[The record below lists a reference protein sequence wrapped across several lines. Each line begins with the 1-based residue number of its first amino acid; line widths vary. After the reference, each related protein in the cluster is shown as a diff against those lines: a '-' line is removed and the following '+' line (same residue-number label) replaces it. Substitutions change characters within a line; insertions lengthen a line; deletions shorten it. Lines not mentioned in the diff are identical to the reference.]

1 MVLTVPGRQPV
12 QIVLKGV
19 VARYEPRAHHQLKV
33 TLACGLHRLKCRQQG
48 FIQAVVHQLPVVG
61 GELLQFLV
69 TAERILCRQPHLHLM
84 LHHVIPQKDV
94 SPQEILD
101 LLNGGIFLPPVLLVF
116 FLLAALLGG
125 FLLSLSHLL
134 SFLIVI
140 FIIVLVRM
148 IQR

>member
-1 MVLTVPGRQPV
+1 MVLTVPWRQAV

-19 VARYEPRAHHQLKV
+19 VARNEPRAHHQLKV
-33 TLACGLHRLKCRQQG
+33 TFACGLHRLKCRQQG

-61 GELLQFLV
+61 GELFQFLV
-69 TAERILCRQPHLHLM
+69 TAERILCRQPHLHLK

-140 FIIVLVRM
+140 LIIVLVRM